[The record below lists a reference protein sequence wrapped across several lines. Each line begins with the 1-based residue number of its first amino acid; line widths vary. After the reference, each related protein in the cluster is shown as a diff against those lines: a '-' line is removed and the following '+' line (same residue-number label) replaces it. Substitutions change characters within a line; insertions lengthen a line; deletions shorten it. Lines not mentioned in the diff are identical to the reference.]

1 MLKKHADHL
10 LRPLSEH
17 VQLVPVGLGGPGVLA
32 ELQILRLEL
41 VRDLLELLV
50 LLPHLNIII
59 ISIITIIVTIII
71 TILTSLHC
79 SVFSS
84 SCCRSFLSLALYSAT
99 STIAWLEAVVN
110 CSPAENNNKIHVL
123 ITPFSCEDRDIVAR
137 HTAVFPALIFNTN
150 M

>member
-17 VQLVPVGLGGPGVLA
+17 VQLIPVGLGGPGVLA
-32 ELQILRLEL
+32 ELQVLRLEL

-50 LLPHLNIII
+50 LLPHLNII
-59 ISIITIIVTIII
+59 IITIIVTIII

-99 STIAWLEAVVN
+99 STIAWLEAVVS
-110 CSPAENNNKIHVL
+110 CSPARM
-123 ITPFSCEDRDIVAR
+123 SY
-137 HTAVFPALIFNTN
+137 
-150 M
+150 

>member
-1 MLKKHADHL
+1 MLKKHAYHL
-10 LRPLSEH
+10 LRPLSKH

-32 ELQILRLEL
+32 ELQVLRLEL

-50 LLPHLNIII
+50 LLPHLNIIII

-99 STIAWLEAVVN
+99 STMAWLEAVVS
-110 CSPAENNNKIHVL
+110 CSPARKEKVHFM
-123 ITPFSCEDRDIVAR
+123 PR
-137 HTAVFPALIFNTN
+137 
-150 M
+150 

>member
-32 ELQILRLEL
+32 ELQVLRLEL

-50 LLPHLNIII
+50 LLPHLNIIII

-99 STIAWLEAVVN
+99 STIAWLEAVVS
-110 CSPAENNNKIHVL
+110 CSPEKL
-123 ITPFSCEDRDIVAR
+123 S
-137 HTAVFPALIFNTN
+137 
-150 M
+150 